1 MNLFAARLFGKMV
14 STEKFEAAMKEQQ
27 ELEEEERGK
36 EGKGN

>member
-1 MNLFAARLFGKMV
+1 LLFFKSV
-14 STEKFEAAMKEQQ
+14 VQKQQ